1 MNVFF
6 KKNNFYMFISLIFYD
21 LINEFIIMLD
31 YDVVVYIE
39 IFYF

>member
-1 MNVFF
+1 
-6 KKNNFYMFISLIFYD
+6 MFISLIFYD

-31 YDVVVYIE
+31 NDVVVYIE